1 MLWNWKHTNW
11 PKFTYTAEKL
21 VDFENIFLHK
31 AGVLLGSLKHVSNED
46 QDTLKVDL
54 MSYEAVK
61 SSEIEGEILNR
72 DSLQSSIRK
81 HFGLKSDNRRVS
93 PAEYGISEMMVEL
106 YKSFDSPLS
115 HEQLSGWHQM
125 LMNGRRDLDDIGKYR
140 SHEDPMQI
148 VSGRIAQ
155 PTIHFEAPP
164 SRIVP
169 DEMEAF
175 ITWFNNS
182 TELRPLT
189 RAGIAH
195 LYFESIHPFEDGN
208 GRLGRAI
215 SEKSLSQS
223 LNRPTLLAISY
234 VIDSNKKAYYNAL
247 QSNSDKLEITDW
259 LLYFCKMVLEAQ
271 DYTQSMIEFLIEKG
285 KHYNRFHK
293 LLNERQQ
300 KVVGRIFKEGVNG
313 FIGGL
318 SADNYIKISGTTAST
333 ATRDLQKMVELGAMI
348 KTGQRK
354 GTRYYLNIEHPS
366 NQPAS

>member
-1 MLWNWKHTNW
+1 MLWNWKHENW
-11 PKFTYTAEKL
+11 PKFTYSAEKL
-21 VDFENIFLHK
+21 VGFENTFLHK
-31 AGVLLGSLKHVSNED
+31 SGVLLGSLKHVSNED
-46 QDTLKVDL
+46 KDNLKVDL
-54 MSYEAVK
+54 MSDEAFK

-72 DSLQSSIRK
+72 ESLHSSIRK
-81 HFGLKSDNRRVS
+81 HFGLKSDNRKVS

-115 HEQLSGWHQM
+115 HNQLFAWHQM
-125 LMNGRRDLDDIGKYR
+125 LMNGRRDLDNIGKYR

-148 VSGRIAQ
+148 VSGRIDQ
-155 PTIHFEAPP
+155 PNVHFEAPP
-164 SRIVP
+164 SREIP
-169 DEMEAF
+169 EEMGAF
-175 ITWFNNS
+175 ISWFNNS
-182 TELRPLT
+182 TKLEPLT

-208 GRLGRAI
+208 GRIGRAI

-223 LNRPTLLAISY
+223 LNRPTLIALSHVIAI
-234 VIDSNKKAYYNAL
+234 NKKKYYSAL
-247 QSNSDKLEITDW
+247 QSNSVGLEITDW
-259 LLYFCKMVLEAQ
+259 LIYFCEMVLEAQ
-271 DYTQSMIEFLIEKG
+271 DYTQSLIEFLIEKG
-285 KHYNRFHK
+285 KFFLRFRN

-300 KVVGRIFKEGVNG
+300 KVVDRIFKEGING

-333 ATRDLQKMVELGAMI
+333 ATRDLQKMVDLGAMI

-366 NQPAS
+366 AKPIK